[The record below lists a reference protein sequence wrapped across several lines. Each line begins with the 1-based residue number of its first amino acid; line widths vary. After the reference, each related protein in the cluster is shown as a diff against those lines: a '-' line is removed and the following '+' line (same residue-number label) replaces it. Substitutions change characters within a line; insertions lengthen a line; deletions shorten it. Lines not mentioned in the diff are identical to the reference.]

1 MTGSKA
7 STKPGSPTI
16 VVSDAK
22 PVPFKPYENT
32 KDVAGAKA
40 VESKRLSETGS
51 SKCSSPD
58 QPDLRS
64 RDNAGSAE
72 RHGAKSASPKQ
83 SASSSVR
90 WEKYSASSL
99 TTRVYMN
106 FTLQL

>member
-51 SKCSSPD
+51 SKSSSPD

-64 RDNAGSAE
+64 PRDNAGSAE

-90 WEKYSASSL
+90 WEKSSTSSL
-99 TTRVYMN
+99 T
-106 FTLQL
+106 